1 MKVKFNYN
9 WLLILIPVIFIV
21 WYLFREKQ
29 DKPLTYLP
37 YFGPKHALKV
47 NDTTY
52 HFIPNF
58 EFTNQF
64 NEKVTQTTLKNKIYV
79 TEYFF
84 TTCQSICP
92 VMNTN
97 LERVYKE
104 FKDKPEF
111 MIVSHTVD
119 PEMDTVP
126 VLMEYAKKHGVVS
139 KKWLFLTGEK
149 PKLYDIARKGYLL
162 NAEEGTG
169 DADDFIHTQNFALI
183 DKEKHIR
190 GFYDGTDSLEI
201 NRLIQDVKL
210 LLKEYDYKERT
221 TH

>member
-52 HFIPNF
+52 HFIPDF

-139 KKWLFLTGEK
+139 EKWLFLTGEK

-169 DADDFIHTQNFALI
+169 DEDDFIHTQNFALI

-210 LLKEYDYKERT
+210 LLKEYDYKERA

>member
-1 MKVKFNYN
+1 MKGKFNYY
-9 WLLILIPVIFIV
+9 WLLILIPVIFIG
-21 WYLFREKQ
+21 WYLSRTKE
-29 DKPLTYLP
+29 DKPLRNLA
-37 YFGPKHALKV
+37 YFGPRKALKV

-52 HFIPNF
+52 HFIPEF
-58 EFTNQF
+58 EFINQF
-64 NEKVTQTTLKNKIYV
+64 NQKVTQQTLKDKIYV

-104 FKDKPEF
+104 FENEPEF

-119 PEMDTVP
+119 PETDSVP
-126 VLMEYAKKHGVVS
+126 ILMEYAKKHGVIS
-139 KKWLFLTGEK
+139 NKWLFLTGEK

-162 NAEEGTG
+162 NAEEGKG
-169 DADDFIHTQNFALI
+169 DEDDFIHTQNFALI

-201 NRLIQDVKL
+201 NRLIQEVKL
-210 LLKEYDYKERT
+210 LLKEYDYKERAAN
-221 TH
+221 

>member
-29 DKPLTYLP
+29 DKPLTYLA

-52 HFIPNF
+52 HFIPDF
-58 EFTNQF
+58 EFTSQF
-64 NEKVTQTTLKNKIYV
+64 NEKVTQETLKNKIYV

-92 VMNTN
+92 VMNAN